1 MGLLSYIRHNLP
13 EPWEV
18 VLKKNKIKDR
28 VCKKIYANI
37 PKRYRNRYH
46 TKEALEC
53 IKRLLKASSIIYAM
67 DDHMDDPAYWSEIQ
81 HQINVYTDQCR

>member
-13 EPWEV
+13 EAWDV
-18 VLKKNKIKDR
+18 VCRENKIKDK

-46 TKEALEC
+46 TKEAVAC
-53 IKRLLKASSIIYAM
+53 VKRLLQSSSIIYAI

-81 HQINVYTDQCR
+81 HQINVYLDKCR